1 MKIIGEISS
10 NHNGSIDRIYKLI
23 DLASDLKFHSVK
35 FQLFKIN
42 KLFSKEILDKSKMHR
57 DRKNGNCLKIL
68 LNRFMIIVK

>member
-23 DLASDLKFHSVK
+23 DLASDLKFHGVK

-42 KLFSKEILDKSKMHR
+42 KLFSREILDK
-57 DRKNGNCLKIL
+57 NGIA
-68 LNRFMIIVK
+68 